1 LSIEHVAGCAPSIP
15 EVPLRAGAKQNVA
28 PNSDLESFAELA
40 PWLCPNRRERS
51 AQIAVQGFELF
62 DAGEVQHQFVTLDLQ
77 LRHLTCRQAY
87 VHVDVNV
94 SKFATSGDRLAA

>member
-1 LSIEHVAGCAPSIP
+1 MSQAAHPPSP
-15 EVPLRAGAKQNVA
+15 KCRSGPARNSNVA